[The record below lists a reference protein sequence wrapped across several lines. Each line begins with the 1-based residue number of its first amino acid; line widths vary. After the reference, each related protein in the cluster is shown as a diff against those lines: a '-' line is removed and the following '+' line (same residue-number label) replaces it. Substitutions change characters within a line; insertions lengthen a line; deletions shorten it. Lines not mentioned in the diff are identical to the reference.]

1 MRESGRQ
8 FFPNLFPRHRLHFS
22 RVYVL
27 NAPGDLFLPGL
38 LGPFF
43 HRAVEAGEQGIGQGR
58 PLLFGER
65 KRLLEQVKGLLRHTM
80 IIPPESRRGNLS
92 SPIST
97 FCLLVCNF
105 PIYLLACAKKRKKL
119 TMKRTVRR
127 RSCC

>member
-8 FFPNLFPRHRLHFS
+8 LLPNLFPRHRLHFS
-22 RVYVL
+22 RVYVR

-38 LGPFF
+38 LGPFLYS
-43 HRAVEAGEQGIGQGR
+43 AVEAGEQGIGQRR

-65 KRLLEQVKGLLRHTM
+65 KRLLEQVKSLLRHSM

-97 FCLLVCNF
+97 FCLLVSNF
-105 PIYLLACAKKRKKL
+105 PYLSSRL
-119 TMKRTVRR
+119 
-127 RSCC
+127 